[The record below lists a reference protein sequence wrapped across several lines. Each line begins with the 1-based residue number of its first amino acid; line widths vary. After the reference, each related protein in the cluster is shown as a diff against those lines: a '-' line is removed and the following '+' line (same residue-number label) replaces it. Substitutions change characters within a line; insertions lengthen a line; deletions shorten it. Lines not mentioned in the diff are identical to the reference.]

1 MLLFLSFSS
10 FQTFFIPSSL
20 VYGLLIFITFI
31 HIFALRICSIDILYS
46 IVIII
51 RPLLLPYSIPLPF
64 PLPPYIPP
72 IPQQYSR
79 FEGMSI
85 RFHKKENLRFKT
97 ACCMLEGQECLYY
110 NVACWKVKNVYIT
123 GLLLHFSE
131 LR

>member
-85 RFHKKENLRFKT
+85 RFHKKENLRFK
-97 ACCMLEGQECLYY
+97 LH
-110 NVACWKVKNVYIT
+110 VACWKVKNVYIT